1 MWLLPVVA
9 VVLQVLVLITVVV
22 VLVVYCQ
29 PLEAQ
34 GP

>member
-1 MWLLPVVA
+1 MWLLPAVA